1 MKPSPTTYREL
12 EARISA
18 WGKDEPGVQ
27 AAIVVGSRARTDH
40 PADEWSDLDL
50 ILFVERP
57 ERLISRTGWLDELGE
72 VWLKVLKQ
80 TGGFDPEWLVFFAGG
95 LKADFVLSPAG
106 GEGDDGPDAGQ
117 LMAASPYQDVFER
130 GVRLLFDKN
139 GTAEPGPL
147 PWMAGSKP
155 AHPTQKEF
163 AAAVDG
169 FLLQASRVARFLR
182 RGDLWR
188 AKQLADNGLKE
199 RLLAM
204 LAWQARARYG
214 LAYDT
219 WYNGRF
225 LDEWADPE
233 AIQRLPGTFALY
245 EADSLWG
252 ALFSTLELYRWLARD
267 TAGRLGYDYPETAD
281 GRISG
286 WMQATYEGRRLKSAR
301 G

>member
-1 MKPSPTTYREL
+1 MKPSPTTYQEL

-18 WGKDEPGVQ
+18 WGKAEPIVR
-27 AAIVVGSRARTDH
+27 AVIVVGSRARTDH

-57 ERLISRTGWLDELGE
+57 ERLVTQTNWLDRLGE
-72 VWLKVLKQ
+72 VWLKVLNQ

-106 GEGDDGPDAGQ
+106 GVGDDAKDAGQ
-117 LMAASPYQDVFER
+117 LMASSPYQDVFER

-139 GTAEPGPL
+139 GLSEPGPL
-147 PWMAGSKP
+147 PWTVRRRP
-155 AHPTQKEF
+155 AHPSGAEF
-163 AAAVDG
+163 ETAVGD

-188 AKQLADNGLKE
+188 AKQLVDNGLKE

-214 LAYDT
+214 LEHDAWYD
-219 WYNGRF
+219 GRF
-225 LDEWADPE
+225 LDEWANPE
-233 AIQRLPGTFALY
+233 AVRRLPGTFALY
-245 EADSLWG
+245 ESESLWE
-252 ALFSTLELYRWLARD
+252 ALLSTLDLYRWLAQD
-267 TAGRLGYDYPETAD
+267 TAGRLGYPYPEAAD
-281 GRISG
+281 GWISE
-286 WMQATYEGRRLKSAR
+286 WVQAMYAGRRLKSAR